1 MAKKRS
7 NSPDLGH
14 KFGRPDIERIGL
26 FSEMAY
32 LSAKSLPKKK
42 TQREGRNMYCEG
54 RKTKNGTQHGYFEPV
69 FKRIF
74 SKEAIRGRG
83 KKPVPS
89 KYKNVSERP
98 FMPPI
103 GFKHHACPGDYY
115 GTFSGIIEAFSNK
128 RKPNPPHK
136 AEGRNLLGAPGKLG
150 GPGYADIALSPYPE
164 HKPDRYGLKPKY
176 KEYGKN
182 LGGPMLTVHYP
193 QFCFDKNPYGE
204 PEGMKPGPTYIRP
217 KEKEENILPPG
228 YIVPTGPGKWQGGC
242 HDGCFDKF
250 PEYKFDRYGV
260 RIKKPHED
268 AFYPPSTALKSYY
281 NTSVLFQ
288 GVDVKINKKNYS
300 TIQPTYIKYI
310 IND

>member
-1 MAKKRS
+1 
-7 NSPDLGH
+7 
-14 KFGRPDIERIGL
+14 
-26 FSEMAY
+26 
-32 LSAKSLPKKK
+32 
-42 TQREGRNMYCEG
+42 
-54 RKTKNGTQHGYFEPV
+54 
-69 FKRIF
+69 
-74 SKEAIRGRG
+74 
-83 KKPVPS
+83 
-89 KYKNVSERP
+89 
-98 FMPPI
+98 
-103 GFKHHACPGDYY
+103 
-115 GTFSGIIEAFSNK
+115 
-128 RKPNPPHK
+128 
-136 AEGRNLLGAPGKLG
+136 
-150 GPGYADIALSPYPE
+150 
-164 HKPDRYGLKPKY
+164 LKPKY

-288 GVDVKINKKNYS
+288 GVDVKINKKNYN